1 MQTLTI
7 EVPENAQQLLD
18 TISSEERRRLDA
30 DLQKAIRLFLL
41 RREVETIR
49 GWARENNPYRSE
61 EELYED
67 IS

>member
-7 EVPENAQQLLD
+7 EVPKNAQQLLD
-18 TISSEERRRLDA
+18 EISSEERQKLDVE
-30 DLQKAIRLFLL
+30 LQKALRLFLL
-41 RREVETIR
+41 RRKVETIR
-49 GWARENNPYRSE
+49 DWARETNPYQSE